1 MKTIMTLLSIT
12 LLLFTV
18 VGCGDKKTETKK
30 EAINKSGAV
39 DWSKMPRRYKKD

>member
-1 MKTIMTLLSIT
+1 MKMIMTLLSIT
-12 LLLFTV
+12 LILFTLT
-18 VGCGDKKTETKK
+18 GCEEKKTEK